1 MGQTRHWARWVERL
15 TQHRSLVSSNLI
27 KRSRCLLEQE
37 TVPSGSVRGVLERR
51 LHNFIISC
59 FTIELNTLV
68 QTTN

>member
-37 TVPSGSVRGVLERR
+37 TLPSGSFRGVLERG

-59 FTIELNTLV
+59 FTMELNTLV

>member
-1 MGQTRHWARWVERL
+1 MGQTRHCARWVERL
-15 TQHRSLVSSNLI
+15 THHRSLVSSNLI

-37 TVPSGSVRGVLERR
+37 TVPSGSFRGVLERG